1 MGSFFTHHEPA
12 TRTIHFQSSNNP
24 GTSNKVETTKYTW
37 YSFLPKAIILQFIRP
52 ANLVYLISAVL
63 QSIRVISSLN
73 PITAIAPFIFVI
85 GISLI
90 REGYEDYVNICCIV
104 VRKDIRKI
112 WRLIIELL
120 IGSLKVCLSTLNG
133 RKF

>member
-1 MGSFFTHHEPA
+1 MGSFFTHHEPG

-112 WRLIIELL
+112 WRLIRELL